1 MENTLNNKES
11 SELTENIETT
21 DSEKLAEI
29 ATQTEQNSEIIEE
42 NSYEVV
48 TREGASSNSKKTRAF
63 VTGFFLLVLFGL
75 IFIAMQWLGPVKLNQ
90 EIVVT
95 IPEGYSVRQTSR
107 LLQEQ
112 KVIASSF
119 GFEILARLTESSVQA
134 GRYQFVVGNHPLSSV
149 LKRISESDYGDAYI
163 TITIPEGS
171 NIKEIAE
178 IVARNPELGIS
189 KEKFLEASKGL
200 EGYLFPDTY
209 YFVPGDT
216 EQEVINKLK
225 ENFQEKIQKYESAIE
240 ASPYSLDE
248 VIIMASIL
256 EREATGNQTEMQT
269 VSGILWKRI
278 REGIRL
284 QVDAPFMYEI
294 GKTSSQLT
302 MKDLSSSS
310 PYNTYRNTGLTPT
323 PIGNPGIEA
332 IYAAFNP
339 IETPYYFY
347 LHDLNGGIHYA
358 EDFDGHIANK
368 NRYLK

>member
-1 MENTLNNKES
+1 MENTLDNNES
-11 SELTENIETT
+11 SGLTENIETT
-21 DSEKLAEI
+21 DSEKNAET
-29 ATQTEQNSEIIEE
+29 ATQTEQNSEITVEE
-42 NSYEVV
+42 NTYEVV
-48 TREGASSNSKKTRAF
+48 IGEGATTNKKTRAF
-63 VTGFFLLVLFGL
+63 ATGFFLLVLFGL
-75 IFIAMQWLGPVKLNQ
+75 IFVAMQWFGPVKLDQ
-90 EIVVT
+90 ETIVT
-95 IPEGYSVRQTSR
+95 IPDGYSVRETSR

-112 KVIASSF
+112 KVIASSLA
-119 GFEILARLTESSVQA
+119 FEILARLTESSVQA
-134 GRYQFVVGNHPLSSV
+134 GRYQFVVGNHSLSSV

-171 NIKEIAE
+171 NIREIAE
-178 IVARNPELGIS
+178 IVGRNNELGIT

-209 YFVPGDT
+209 YFVPGDN
-216 EQEVINKLK
+216 EQKVVNKLR

-240 ASPYSLDE
+240 ASPYSLE
-248 VIIMASIL
+248 EIIIMASIL
-256 EREATGNQTEMQT
+256 EREATGDQNEMQT
-269 VSGILWKRI
+269 VSGILWKRV

-358 EDFDGHIANK
+358 EDFDGHIVNK